1 MVLVKL
7 LGNTTFA
14 RYNRGIL
21 RDMTRFF
28 KEDVIYVRTLKI
40 LRGFRE
46 ARIGFNFVLFICIDR

>member
-1 MVLVKL
+1 MLFAVDVVLVKL
-7 LGNTTFA
+7 LGNTTIA
-14 RYNRGIL
+14 RA
-21 RDMTRFF
+21 FF